1 MTALAATGI
10 IPSEAEDRLKR
21 FLAFFLSIVAGG
33 VVLGAAERIFTNPKP
48 DVHLKKLFPSAVA
61 FSPLTGNPLH
71 FTAYSADPQKS
82 PSTDPLGF
90 AFWTTDLVPNE
101 HGYHGPIHILV
112 GMNMSGVLTGVVVD
126 YDSEPYGYF
135 SVEPKEFAT
144 QFTNKSIRDPFRVG
158 GDVDAVSRASLSI
171 NSAARAIRDSSRM
184 MARALLTPD
193 AVKR

>member
-1 MTALAATGI
+1 
-10 IPSEAEDRLKR
+10 LKR
-21 FLAFFLSIVAGG
+21 LLAFCVSVVASG
-33 VVLGAAERIFTNPKP
+33 VVLGAADRIFTNPKP
-48 DVHLKKLFPSAVA
+48 DAHLKRLFPSAVA
-61 FSPLTGNPLH
+61 FSSLTGTPLH
-71 FTAYSADPQKS
+71 FTAYSTDPAKN
-82 PSTDPLGF
+82 PSSDPLGF

-112 GMNMSGVLTGVVVD
+112 GMNISGVLTGVIVD

-135 SVEPKEFAT
+135 SVEPKEFAV

>member
-1 MTALAATGI
+1 
-10 IPSEAEDRLKR
+10 LKR
-21 FLAFFLSIVAGG
+21 LLAFSLSIVASG
-33 VVLGAAERIFTNPKP
+33 VVLGAADRIFTNPKP
-48 DVHLKKLFPSAVA
+48 DVHLKKLFPNAVS
-61 FSPLTGNPLH
+61 FSPLTGSPLH
-71 FTAYSADPQKS
+71 FTAYSVDPQKT
-82 PSTDPLGF
+82 PSSDPLGF

-135 SVEPKEFAT
+135 SVEPKEFAA
-144 QFTNKSIRDPFRVG
+144 QFTNKSIRDQFRVG